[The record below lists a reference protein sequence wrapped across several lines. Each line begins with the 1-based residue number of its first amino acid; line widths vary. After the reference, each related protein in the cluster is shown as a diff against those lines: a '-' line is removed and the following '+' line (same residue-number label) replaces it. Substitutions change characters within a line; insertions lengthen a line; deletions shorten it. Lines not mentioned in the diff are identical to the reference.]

1 MKTTQLGYPVV
12 SDTIHGKLFGS
23 ISRPEM
29 DEEQLNKAN
38 KLLSEFGIKT
48 PVKYPD
54 SIYDGQLP
62 LPDLKA
68 DNLKDHFEAIADDQ
82 IGKFKKLANSYS
94 KCKLPP
100 IPDSESLVFEPGWVR
115 YEWVGNGLEGKWKI
129 EHVDYPLEESFT
141 FDTETFVQGGAF
153 PIIGTALSEKAAY
166 IWLAK
171 ELLDPSI
178 PVEEWD
184 QFDFIPIGVE
194 RFVIGH
200 NISYDRVRARES
212 YSTSRDGPENFYFD
226 TLSAHI
232 AVSGLASG
240 QRWLYTLST
249 KDQESL
255 TYKEKRILNTAPDW
269 LEKGST
275 NSMVQ
280 VYNFHVYNSRRF
292 FGGPDLKP
300 LGESDKKVR
309 DIFVK
314 ATSMVQITPY
324 LKEAVDY
331 AIKDAFYTAEIFQ
344 ELWPKYLNASPS
356 NVALCG
362 HYHLNG
368 SIVPLVNDWEEWVEN
383 TEKVYHSYNEEMTAI
398 CKKLLWECYD
408 NWKSFDDE
416 SERDKWV
423 NGDPWLRQLDWEV
436 LSERGKYAGVPNWMR
451 PFIKDPDEKVGVKSR
466 LAHLLLKLKWEGQ
479 PLTWVEG
486 QGWCYWCDEDDDK
499 VQIELEVIDDSW
511 F

>member
-12 SDTIHGKLFGS
+12 SDKTYNKIFGS
-23 ISRPEM
+23 GKRPEM
-29 DEEQLNKAN
+29 KPDQLNKA
-38 KLLSEFGIKT
+38 KDLLKEFGIET
-48 PVKYPD
+48 PVNYPD
-54 SIYDGQLP
+54 GLFSGELP
-62 LPDLKA
+62 LPDLKSS
-68 DNLKDHFEAIADDQ
+68 NLKEHFESIAEAQ
-82 IGKFKKLANSYS
+82 IGQFEAMANSYA

-100 IPDSESLVFEPGWVR
+100 IPDADNLVFESGWVR
-115 YEWVGNGLEGKWKI
+115 YEWVNKDQKWDI
-129 EHVDYPLEESFT
+129 QHVDKPLEEAFT

-166 IWLAK
+166 IWIAK
-171 ELLDPSI
+171 ELIDPTL
-178 PVEEWD
+178 PKDEWD
-184 QFDFIPIGVE
+184 QYGFIPIGTD

-212 YSTSRDGPENFYFD
+212 YDLARSGPENFYFD

-249 KDQESL
+249 KDPDALS
-255 TYKEKRILNTAPDW
+255 YKEQRILKTAPDW

-280 VYNFHVYNSRRF
+280 VYNFHVYGARKF
-292 FGGPDLKP
+292 FSGPELKP
-300 LGESDKKVR
+300 LGEADKKVR

-314 ATSMVQITPY
+314 ASSMLEITPY
-324 LKEAVDY
+324 LKQAVDY

-344 ELWPKYLNASPS
+344 ELWPKYINASPS
-356 NVALCG
+356 KVALCG

-368 SIVPLVNDWEEWVEN
+368 SIVPLVDDWKEWVEG
-383 TEKVYHSYNEEMTAI
+383 TEKVYEEYNEEMTAI

-408 NWKSFDDE
+408 TWKSMDDE

-423 NGDPWLRQLDWEV
+423 RDDPWLKQLDWEV
-436 LSERGKYAGVPNWMR
+436 KSEKGKYAGVPNWMR

-479 PLTWVEG
+479 PLTWIEG
-486 QGWCYWCDEDDDK
+486 QGWCYWSEDDEDDDK
-499 VQIELEVIDDSW
+499 DSSDSIDESL